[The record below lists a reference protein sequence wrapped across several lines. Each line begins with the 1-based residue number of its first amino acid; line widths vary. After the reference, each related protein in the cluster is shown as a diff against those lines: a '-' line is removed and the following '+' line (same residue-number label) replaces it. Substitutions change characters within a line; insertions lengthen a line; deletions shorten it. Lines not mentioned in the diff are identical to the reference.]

1 MKISRQLLKPA
12 IVGVLWLGLSIGCKQ
27 APQPADDQTG
37 QKAKTTPNG
46 PVAPTTNINTCDDGT
61 CCGKKGVYYKYQET
75 LSGDTV
81 VLRGNEIVFRKPI
94 PTGTTQAWATGAKV
108 CTLTAAPVDKLIYEV
123 FGTANYDDP
132 IKCRIWGRVY
142 TADEIS
148 TTSGLD
154 PLRYFAV
161 DYVEAIK

>member
-1 MKISRQLLKPA
+1 MKTLKHLLKPA
-12 IVGVLWLGLSIGCKQ
+12 IAGVLWLGLGIGCKQ
-27 APQPADDQTG
+27 TPQPADDQAG
-37 QKAKTTPNG
+37 QKAKTVLNG
-46 PVAPTTNINTCDDGT
+46 LVAPTTALNTCDDGT

-81 VLRGNEIVFRKPI
+81 ILRGNGIIFRKPI

-108 CTLTAAPVDKLIYEV
+108 CTLTATPVNKLIYEV
-123 FGTANYDDP
+123 FSSANNDDP
-132 IKCRIWGRVY
+132 INCRIWGRVY